1 VNEIDRAVYI
11 LTGMTFA
18 MVVAFIIGL
27 WLV

>member
-11 LTGMTFA
+11 LTGMIFA
-18 MVVAFIIGL
+18 MVVVFIIGL